1 MSKRRHFRRP
11 STAARRPIGDQQVD
25 RWPAKKNQS
34 SICCAISSPP
44 TKKTKRNKQM
54 AIAGCDEDVSERPT
68 GRRPFDT
75 QPEASRRFLCKKRT
89 KKRRRRRA
97 QRHISPSSFFYLVL
111 EILVRPTRFHE
122 CAVEIN
128 TNHRL
133 VHFFMASVIS
143 PLTPCLFLL
152 PFLFEKKNCCFYC
165 YDLFFCLSTCLGNL
179 PLQDANFFR
188 EIEYWW

>member
-1 MSKRRHFRRP
+1 MRRGRVR
-11 STAARRPIGDQQVD
+11 AAD
-25 RWPAKKNQS
+25 RSSAIRHATRGVSPFPLQKKN
-34 SICCAISSPP
+34 
-44 TKKTKRNKQM
+44 KKT
-54 AIAGCDEDVSERPT
+54 ETPT
-68 GRRPFDT
+68 SA
-75 QPEASRRFLCKKRT
+75 ASHFAEL
-89 KKRRRRRA
+89 
-97 QRHISPSSFFYLVL
+97 FFYLVL